1 MLNPSLLPPKP
12 AESIIFVNGEFL
24 PDSRAK
30 ISVLD
35 HGLMY
40 GDGVFDALCGRN
52 GFIFQLDPHLDRLYR
67 SAHALKL
74 DRWLKMP
81 KEEMRRNII
90 ETVYRNVVTDFYI
103 KVLITRGISPH
114 PVIDPR
120 RCAEAS
126 VVIYARPT
134 QFEVT
139 PEKKEEG
146 IRIKVLSI
154 RRVPH
159 DSVDPK
165 IKSLNY
171 LNIVM
176 GKLEAWDAGYDE
188 AVMLDHQ
195 GFVCECPGF
204 NIMGISGNRL
214 FTPSHG
220 ILVGITRASVM
231 EMAREAG
238 LQVEEGFYSVY
249 DFTEADEVFM
259 TNTVAGVAPVTNID
273 GWTIGGGGP
282 GKYTREFQR
291 IYLSWLESG
300 KHGTQVFP
308 DAWNQP
314 LGDPH

>member
-1 MLNPSLLPPKP
+1 MPPEP
-12 AESIIFVNGEFL
+12 EELIIFVNGEFL
-24 PDSRAK
+24 PDSQAK

-40 GDGVFDALCGRN
+40 GDGCFDAWCGRN
-52 GFIFQLDPHLDRLYR
+52 GFIFQLDAHLDRLYR
-67 SAHALKL
+67 SVAGLKIDL
-74 DRWLKMP
+74 RMP
-81 KEEMRRNII
+81 KDEMRKNII
-90 ETVYRNVVTDFYI
+90 KTVYMNAVADFYI
-103 KVLITRGISPH
+103 KVLVTRGISPH

-120 RCAEAS
+120 KCKEAS

-139 PEKKEEG
+139 PERLESG

-159 DSVDPK
+159 DSLEPK

-176 GKLEAWDAGYDE
+176 GKLEAWASGFDE

-204 NIMGISGNRL
+204 NIMAVSGNTL

-220 ILVGITRASVM
+220 ILVGITRNSVI
-231 EMAREAG
+231 EMAREMG
-238 LQVEEGFYSVY
+238 MQVQEGFYTIY
-249 DFTEADEVFM
+249 DFTGADEVFM

-273 GWTIGGGGP
+273 DWIVGDGKPGP
-282 GKYTREFQR
+282 YTRKFQE
-291 IYLSWLESG
+291 IYMGWLENG
-300 KHGTQVFP
+300 VHGTQVYP
-308 DAWNQP
+308 EAWK
-314 LGDPH
+314 

>member
-1 MLNPSLLPPKP
+1 MLHKELMPSKP
-12 AESIIFVNGEFL
+12 EELVIFVNGEFL
-24 PDSRAK
+24 PDSQAK

-40 GDGVFDALCGRN
+40 GDGCFDAWCGRN
-52 GFIFQLDPHLDRLYR
+52 GFIFELDAHLDRLYR
-67 SAHALKL
+67 SIAGLKL
-74 DRWLKMP
+74 DLRMP
-81 KEEMRRNII
+81 KADMRENII
-90 ETVYRNVVTDFYI
+90 KTVYMNSVADFYI
-103 KVLITRGISPH
+103 KVLVTRGISPH

-120 RCAEAS
+120 RCKEAS
-126 VVIYARPT
+126 VIIYARPT

-139 PEKKEEG
+139 PDKLDSG

-159 DSVDPK
+159 DSLEPK

-176 GKLEAWDAGYDE
+176 GKLEAWGAGYDE

-204 NIMGISGNRL
+204 NILAISDDKL

-220 ILVGITRASVM
+220 ILVGITRNSVM
-231 EMAREAG
+231 DMARDMG
-238 LQVEEGFYSVY
+238 LHVEEGFYSIF
-249 DFTEADEVFM
+249 DFTSADEVFM

-273 GWTIGGGGP
+273 GWTIGDGKP
-282 GKYTREFQR
+282 GKYTRKFQE
-291 IYLSWLESG
+291 IYLNWLETG
-300 KHGTQVFP
+300 VRGTQVFAE
-308 DAWNQP
+308 AWK
-314 LGDPH
+314 

>member
-1 MLNPSLLPPKP
+1 MLNPALLPPKP
-12 AESIIFVNGEFL
+12 AEPIIFVNGEFL
-24 PDSRAK
+24 PDSQAK

-67 SAHALKL
+67 GVHALKL
-74 DRWLKMP
+74 DRWLRMP
-81 KEEMRRNII
+81 KEEMRRNVI

-139 PEKKEEG
+139 PEKKEAG
-146 IRIKVLSI
+146 IRIKPLSI

-159 DSVDPK
+159 DSLDPK
-165 IKSLNY
+165 VKSLNY

-188 AVMLDHQ
+188 AVLLDHQ

-231 EMAREAG
+231 EMAREMG

-273 GWTIGGGGP
+273 GWTIGSGKPGP
-282 GKYTREFQR
+282 YTRKFQE
-291 IYLSWLESG
+291 IYLGWLESG

-308 DAWNQP
+308 EAWNQS
-314 LGDPH
+314 